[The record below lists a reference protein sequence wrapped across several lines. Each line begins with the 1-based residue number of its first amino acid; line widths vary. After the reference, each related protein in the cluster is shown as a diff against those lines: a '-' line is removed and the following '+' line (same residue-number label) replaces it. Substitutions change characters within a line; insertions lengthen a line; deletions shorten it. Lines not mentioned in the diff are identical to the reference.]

1 MQVESEITINR
12 SQPEVF
18 DYIAHA
24 EYLPEYVTDFTSVNQ
39 VSEGEPGLATQYRYR
54 MSRGAEGT
62 FQWTRFE
69 RPAQLAWEGP
79 PVKAG
84 PGTMEP
90 AGRWE
95 LSDVGGPTKVKL
107 VMAPT
112 PGGLFKLLAPF
123 MAAGMRKGNA
133 RALELLKH
141 RLEEGGAAGPAGE
154 HGGAAGSPLEEG
166 GAAGPAGE
174 HGGAAA
180 SPSEEGGATAP
191 PSEPGGAA
199 GTGEQGPPA
208 TP

>member
-1 MQVESEITINR
+1 MHVESEITINR
-12 SQPEVF
+12 PQQDVF

-24 EYLPEYVTDFTSVNQ
+24 EYLPEYVTDFTSVDQ
-39 VSEGEPGLATQYRYR
+39 VSEGGPELATQYRYR

-90 AGRWE
+90 AGGWE
-95 LSDVGGPTKVKL
+95 LSDAGGQTRVKL

-133 RALELLKH
+133 RALELLKQ
-141 RLEEGGAAGPAGE
+141 RLEQA
-154 HGGAAGSPLEEG
+154 
-166 GAAGPAGE
+166 
-174 HGGAAA
+174 GAAA
-180 SPSEEGGATAP
+180 PAAGQSAGPQPAGAGPGAPESVPPTPEGPGVTP
-191 PSEPGGAA
+191 PTPGEPGPEEPGP
-199 GTGEQGPPA
+199 PPA
-208 TP
+208 TA